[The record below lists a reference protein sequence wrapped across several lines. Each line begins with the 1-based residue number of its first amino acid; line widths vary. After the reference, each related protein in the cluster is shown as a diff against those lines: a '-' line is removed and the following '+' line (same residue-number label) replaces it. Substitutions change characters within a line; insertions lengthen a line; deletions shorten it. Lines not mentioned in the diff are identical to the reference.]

1 MHALAIRIIHSCA
14 ADRPILSEARGMNN
28 GKVWLVDVGKSA
40 PPDPVPQA
48 HIHARLVNYAAA
60 PRRGQ
65 RARWGGRRLQQGD
78 SARHHAEQVL
88 RGPMAGKPLLG

>member
-60 PRRGQ
+60 PRAEGKVG
-65 RARWGGRRLQQGD
+65 RAP
-78 SARHHAEQVL
+78 AI
-88 RGPMAGKPLLG
+88 AG